1 MNKKKVPSNLT
12 QQDYSVA
19 KSTNIYLK
27 ELESPDAENLSQ
39 TNSSSERDINNKN
52 NSNISRTNLDTQLI
66 DLNADGDCDESKYN
80 DEI

>member
-1 MNKKKVPSNLT
+1 MNKKKAPSNLT

-19 KSTNIYLK
+19 KSTNIYST
-27 ELESPDAENLSQ
+27 ELESSDAGNLNQ
-39 TNSSSERDINNKN
+39 TNSSSERNIKSKN